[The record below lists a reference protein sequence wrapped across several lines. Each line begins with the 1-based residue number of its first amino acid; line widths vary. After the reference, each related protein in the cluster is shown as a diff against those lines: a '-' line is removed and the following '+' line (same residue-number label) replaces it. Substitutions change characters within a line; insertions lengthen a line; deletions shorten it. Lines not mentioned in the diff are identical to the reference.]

1 MTKLA
6 GVAAN
11 FTRDLEQN
19 YALIESL
26 VQQAR
31 AEGVDFMVLP
41 EAAIGGYLS
50 SLGNHGDTAKTTSK
64 SLPPAIRLDG
74 PEIARI
80 QEIVGD
86 LLIAIGFCELD
97 DDGETRY
104 NAAAVLDGKNVYG
117 TYRKVHQPL
126 GEGMSYSPGSGY
138 DVFDTPV
145 GRVGLQICYDKAFPE
160 AARIMALKGAQ
171 IIASLSA
178 WPAARTATAEN
189 LQDDRWTYRFN
200 LFDAAR
206 ALDNQVFWIASNQSG
221 TFGSLRYV
229 GNAKVVDSRW
239 KHLGDNTSRQWN
251 GGSGRRCRCPRSARC
266 VAACS
271 TSATAGPTCT
281 ASSPTPMLTVRAN
294 GRSWLMPEM
303 TFDVRWPD
311 GRVQRCYSPSLVMH
325 DHLTAGSNYTVE
337 EFVDKSRRALHEA
350 SERVRAKFG
359 FACTSAAWTTE
370 EITSAASE
378 FPPMATIR
386 VVAMQPGLD
395 AS

>member
-6 GVAAN
+6 AVAAN

-19 YALIESL
+19 YALIASL
-26 VQQAR
+26 AKQAR
-31 AEGVDFMVLP
+31 DESVDFMVLP

-50 SLGNHGDTAKTTSK
+50 SLGNHGDTVKTTSK
-64 SLPPAIRLDG
+64 SLPPAIRVDG
-74 PEIARI
+74 PEIARV
-80 QEIVGD
+80 QQIVGD
-86 LLIAIGFCELD
+86 LVIAIGFCELD

-104 NAAAVLDGKNVYG
+104 NAAAVLDGTQVYG

-126 GEGMSYSPGSGY
+126 GEGMSYSAGSDYG
-138 DVFDTPV
+138 VFDTPV

-229 GNAKVVDSRW
+229 GNAKVVDPGGNTLATTLLGSGMAVADVDVDGTFRAMRAGMF
-239 KHLGDNTSRQWN
+239 HLRDRRPDVYGPVTDAEGARQWQEL
-251 GGSGRRCRCPRSARC
+251 AH
-266 VAACS
+266 A
-271 TSATAGPTCT
+271 
-281 ASSPTPMLTVRAN
+281 
-294 GRSWLMPEM
+294 
-303 TFDVRWPD
+303 
-311 GRVQRCYSPSLVMH
+311 
-325 DHLTAGSNYTVE
+325 
-337 EFVDKSRRALHEA
+337 
-350 SERVRAKFG
+350 
-359 FACTSAAWTTE
+359 
-370 EITSAASE
+370 
-378 FPPMATIR
+378 
-386 VVAMQPGLD
+386 
-395 AS
+395 

>member
-6 GVAAN
+6 AVAAN
-11 FTRDLEQN
+11 FSRDLEQN

-26 VQQAR
+26 AKQAR
-31 AEGVDFMVLP
+31 DEGVDFMVLP

-50 SLGNHGDTAKTTSK
+50 SLGNHGDTVKTTSK
-64 SLPPAIRLDG
+64 SLPPAIRVDG
-74 PEIARI
+74 PEIARV
-80 QEIVGD
+80 QQIVGD
-86 LLIAIGFCELD
+86 LVIAIGFCELD

-104 NAAAVLDGKNVYG
+104 NAAAVLDGTQVYG

-126 GEGMSYSPGSGY
+126 GEGMSYSAGSDYG
-138 DVFDTPV
+138 VFDTPV

-229 GNAKVVDSRW
+229 GNAKVVDPGGNTLATTL
-239 KHLGDNTSRQWN
+239 LG
-251 GGSGRRCRCPRSARC
+251 GGMA
-266 VAACS
+266 VA
-271 TSATAGPTCT
+271 
-281 ASSPTPMLTVRAN
+281 
-294 GRSWLMPEM
+294 
-303 TFDVRWPD
+303 DVDVD
-311 GRVQRCYSPSLVMH
+311 G
-325 DHLTAGSNYTVE
+325 T
-337 EFVDKSRRALHEA
+337 
-350 SERVRAKFG
+350 
-359 FACTSAAWTTE
+359 
-370 EITSAASE
+370 
-378 FPPMATIR
+378 
-386 VVAMQPGLD
+386 
-395 AS
+395 